1 MDFGLVGFYEW
12 LHELQEAENDERSSL
27 PLEPLVPRPDG
38 ELPDRSTGGARPVKE
53 ESFRCLSSPKTSR
66 HLVKKAID
74 ELGEYLCDEDL
85 LYELELVLLEACA
98 NVVMHAYPEGSGM
111 LEVTTRVA
119 PKRFVEFEIVNWGKR
134 FAGPCTPVEAVGPEA
149 ESGRGL
155 LIIHRIMDTCR
166 YDQQGEKNV
175 LVLHKDIKERLWMNC
190 K

>member
-1 MDFGLVGFYEW
+1 M
-12 LHELQEAENDERSSL
+12 
-27 PLEPLVPRPDG
+27 EPHVAHPDAQV
-38 ELPDRSTGGARPVKE
+38 PDRGAGSAGPVKE
-53 ESFRCLSSPKTSR
+53 EAFRCLASPRTSR
-66 HLVKKAID
+66 HLVRKAID
-74 ELGEYLCDEDL
+74 ELGEHLCDEDL

-134 FAGPCTPVEAVGPEA
+134 FAGPCTPVVDVVPEA